1 MITSTMLQWKISKTK
16 KRLSNDNWTLQIIV
30 LSFCALS
37 ILMIGSFRA
46 LTVGA
51 KFGAVSIDLP
61 IFDVKSDDSG
71 VTSGT
76 KVYEIGP
83 KSPTVILTVNA
94 FYIGSLQAM
103 SREFMDTDN
112 KYIVRHESGAPQ
124 MDRLFDI
131 IAKWEFQNPVP
142 DRQKVFVLV
151 PQGEVPYPIVAQ
163 VVDQMKRKFPDN
175 RFVLSTGIL

>member
-1 MITSTMLQWKISKTK
+1 MITSTMLQLKISKTK
-16 KRLSNDNWTLQIIV
+16 KRLSDDSWTIQIAV

-37 ILMIGSFRA
+37 VLMIGSFRS

-51 KFGAVSIDLP
+51 KYGAVSLDMP
-61 IFDVKSDDSG
+61 ILDVQSNDSS
-71 VTSGT
+71 VTADT

-94 FYIGSLQAM
+94 FYVGSLQAM
-103 SREFMDTDN
+103 SREFMDTEN
-112 KYIVRHESGAPQ
+112 KFIVRHESGAPQ
-124 MDRLFDI
+124 MDRLFDVI
-131 IAKWEFQNPVP
+131 SKWEFQNSVP